1 MIALADDIVAL
12 AVDELALVLGGDSS
26 STQVRVPGAS
36 YETRTSDYQT
46 CVETVTQLTRQQYPD
61 TRWFGIFG
69 TDRNAG
75 PRAAAT
81 LKNLREV
88 CGTPPQ

>member
-1 MIALADDIVAL
+1 MIALSGDDL
-12 AVDELALVLGGDSS
+12 AFVVGGDSS
-26 STQVRVPGAS
+26 STEIHLPGAS
-36 YETRTSDYQT
+36 YETRRSDYET
-46 CVETVTQLTRQQYPD
+46 CVAAVTDLTRQQYPD

-69 TDRNAG
+69 TDTNAG
-75 PRAAAT
+75 PRADAT